1 MSLPVITHW
10 RLASSFALAIP
21 LAIAPS
27 AATPAQPSPTTEV
40 APLARPEFERLH
52 RELVPASPRTWEKVG
67 WRVDLLSAREE
78 ARKSKRPIFL
88 WAMNGHPLGCT

>member
-1 MSLPVITHW
+1 MSLAVIVHW
-10 RLASSFALAIP
+10 SLAFALSFALA
-21 LAIAPS
+21 
-27 AATPAQPSPTTEV
+27 TGEV

-52 RELVPASPRTWEKVG
+52 RDLVPASRRTWEKVG